1 MIVHSTVV
9 IISIKIKRG
18 FFNEKK
24 NQFILDYTQNKITI
38 ALLLTVLAKTK
49 ISTRKK
55 LCKANSCFIL
65 IIISLEDM

>member
-9 IISIKIKRG
+9 IISIKIKRV
-18 FFNEKK
+18 FFMKK

-49 ISTRKK
+49 ISTRKN
-55 LCKANSCFIL
+55 LCKAKICFIL